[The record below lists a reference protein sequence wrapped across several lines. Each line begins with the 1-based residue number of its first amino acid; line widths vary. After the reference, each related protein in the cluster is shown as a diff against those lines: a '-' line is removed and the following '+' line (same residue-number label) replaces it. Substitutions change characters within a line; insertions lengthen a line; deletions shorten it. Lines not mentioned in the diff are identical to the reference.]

1 MLIKIFVA
9 CNAQQ
14 LESDMN
20 LFIQQNDVVIEY
32 IESTRTFWSF
42 VVIMQYRKRI
52 KGWETKKTVELT

>member
-1 MLIKIFVA
+1 MLIKIFVS